1 MTNDLLFSLPQPFI
15 AIQASAKRF
24 PVRRVWCVGRNYA
37 AHARELGNDEKEPPL
52 FFSKQ
57 PDMLVP
63 GGGAIRYPSLTA
75 NYHYECELVVA
86 LKDGGENVSVTDAEK
101 LIFGHAVG
109 LDMTRRD
116 LQKQMQEKGR
126 PWEIGKSFEQSA
138 PIGPLTP
145 SSGPLPLAASAC
157 RSMARSSRT
166 PMSANMMWNEA
177 GNHFQAVAAGGIGGR
192 RCDLHRDAGRRG
204 RGEGGRPA
212 VGGNRRP
219 GAVVRHDRLSF
230 ARGCPGANM
239 AG

>member
-1 MTNDLLFSLPQPFI
+1 MTDFIFPVAQPFI
-15 AIQASAKRF
+15 AIHGGRQRF
-24 PVRRVWCVGRNYA
+24 PVRRVWCVGRNYV
-37 AHARELGNDEKEPPL
+37 AHARELGNDAKDPPF

-86 LKDGGENVSVTDAEK
+86 LKDGGENVSVTDAGK

-145 SSGPLPLAASAC
+145 SSGPLPH
-157 RSMARSSRT
+157 SRIRLSVNGET
-166 PMSANMMWNEA
+166 KQDSDTGLMMWNEA
-177 GNHFQAVAAGGIGGR
+177 EIISQLSRQVVLAAGDVIFTGTPEGVGPVQ
-192 RCDLHRDAGRRG
+192 RG
-204 RGEGGRPA
+204 
-212 VGGNRRP
+212 
-219 GAVVRHDRLSF
+219 DRLDAEITGLEPLSVTI
-230 ARGCPGANM
+230 ASPG
-239 AG
+239 